1 MILFFI
7 FLRVVYWVTVMNK
20 KVVAVV
26 AVGIS
31 IVGLIIYT
39 IATWNSVISIAYEID
54 LNDVPITNTYNE
66 TDVGIQCGL
75 VQIKLGQL
83 IDIRGYTVTKES
95 DGVKQLLSPSKKY
108 ELVVVGANDTWFV
121 QEIRTTI
128 PNVESLYG
136 FGITDTRKQVK
147 SFIDIP
153 HKKKITFNEDNAQ
166 VNLQFISDVLVVI
179 DMRYVDK

>member
-1 MILFFI
+1 MD
-7 FLRVVYWVTVMNK
+7 K
-20 KVVAVV
+20 KIIAIVVA
-26 AVGIS
+26 GIS
-31 IVGLIIYT
+31 IVSLIIYT
-39 IATWNSVISIAYEID
+39 IITWNDVISIAYEID
-54 LNDVPITNTYNE
+54 LDDVPVTNTYKE
-66 TDVGIQCGL
+66 TDVGIQCGS
-75 VQIKLGQL
+75 VQIKLGQM

-95 DGVKQLLSPSKKY
+95 DDMKQLLSPSKKY

-179 DMRYVDK
+179 DMRYVGK